1 MAKEIA
7 IAKRAKISKAQQNML
22 LAVFGTSVIL
32 GVGIALTKHFITQ
45 ISFNTKVI
53 MAEEESIAAYSD
65 IIKNIGI
72 CKSPS
77 GSVYSYT
84 ELEDCNPDNIKTTE
98 VPNTLRSEILEKIA
112 ANKALNSVPK
122 ETNSACIDPLYGK
135 NYTLERLN
143 EIRKEANNSTELTAA
158 NRLIIG
164 CSALRIIPDALPAFK
179 NEEALLASLNKIF
192 IESDWQPES
201 ISPSGSSVLPNTASV
216 GLNTIPVSLSADDAG
231 AGVITNIF
239 SNIDRSIRE
248 FDINSLNIEWKEGK
262 LSFNGQATAYY
273 MDESSIVE
281 TTKTIAPEGQ

>member
-22 LAVFGTSVIL
+22 LAVFGTSIIL
-32 GVGIALTKHFITQ
+32 GAGIALTKHFITQ

-53 MAEEESIAAYSD
+53 MAEEESIASYSD

-77 GSVYSYT
+77 GSVYSDT
-84 ELEDCNPDNIKTTE
+84 ELKDCNPDSIKTTE

-122 ETNSACIDPLYGK
+122 ETNSACVDPLYGK

-143 EIRKEANNSTELTAA
+143 EIRKEANNGTELTAV

-164 CSALRIIPDALPAFK
+164 CSALRIIPDALPSFK

-201 ISPSGSSVLPNTASV
+201 ISPSGSSVLPSTASI

-281 TTKTIAPEGQ
+281 TTKTIVPEGQ